1 MSFEMNYSVIILIL
15 TGAVCTSAE
24 IHHEIHFIY
33 GCFESSD
40 PAVGLEIDGDEV
52 VYGDFN
58 KNSNTCLIAD
68 VVFTL
73 PKFIS
78 ITPEDK
84 EKACEYATI
93 SRVWCKNCV
102 AWGKQSEPRIPKN
115 KDAPESTIYPR
126 DEVELGVENTLI
138 CFVNDFFPPPV
149 KVNWTKNGMEV
160 TEGLSLSRYYP
171 NKDGTFHQFSRLSF
185 TPQKEDVYICA
196 VAHTALKDPKTREY
210 KVSGSSAGPGPAVFC
225 RVGLTLGLLGVATG
239 IFFIYK
245 GKRATESQEKRWE
258 VRHWTREI

>member
-24 IHHEIHFIY
+24 IHHEIHFIF

-52 VYGDFN
+52 FY
-58 KNSNTCLIAD
+58 
-68 VVFTL
+68 
-73 PKFIS
+73 
-78 ITPEDK
+78 
-84 EKACEYATI
+84 
-93 SRVWCKNCV
+93 
-102 AWGKQSEPRIPKN
+102 
-115 KDAPESTIYPR
+115 DAPESTIYPR

-149 KVNWTKNGMEV
+149 KVYWTKNEMEV

-171 NKDGTFHQFSRLSF
+171 NKDGTFHQFSSLSF

-196 VAHTALKDPKTREY
+196 VAHTALKEPKTREY

-225 RVGLTLGLLGVATG
+225 GVGLTLGLLGVATG
-239 IFFIYK
+239 IFLIYK
-245 GKRATESQEKRWE
+245 GKRATESQE
-258 VRHWTREI
+258 